1 MIIYNEPKYIFV
13 EHILEKEISYI
24 LSKNIEEKMNRR
36 VSASEMT
43 SWENSL
49 SEMMRV
55 IRGESIPDDVNI
67 LLEFNL
73 PSTQKRIDFII
84 AGKDEDGQKNAIIV
98 ELKQWTKAEL
108 ADGDGIVQTAF
119 RGRTQSTVHPS
130 YQALSY
136 RRYLE
141 NYLESVDPTESDIT
155 LDSCAYLHNYIRSRK
170 NEAEPLL
177 NDRYSHY
184 YKEAPIYFKM
194 DDLRL
199 AAYVTK
205 RVGAGKG
212 ADIAKEIETGKLRPS
227 KKLVETLNL
236 MFEGNE
242 EFILLDE
249 QKVAYEQILTIYT
262 EHVLHTDEKHVVL
275 IKGGPGTG
283 KSVIGLNALK
293 ALVNEQALVEYIT
306 PNAAFREV
314 LRKKLVR
321 QKSMIEI
328 RDMFKGSG
336 SYVDTQINKIDVL
349 VCDEAH
355 RLKNH
360 GHMQRKIAGENQAT
374 QIIRSAKM
382 SVFFIDDE
390 QMISKKD
397 VGSYTLIKEEAKR
410 QDAIIHELTL
420 DSQFRCG
427 GSGNYIQWLSELF
440 NNEATTELDGSYDI
454 RVLDSPQQLMDEV
467 VSKRDGRVTAGY
479 AWSWTK
485 ERIDGQLVPDV
496 QIPEHDFAMAW
507 NDAKRL
513 DWAIHPDG
521 REQIGCIHTVQGLEM
536 TYAGVI
542 IGPDLGYDP
551 QSRQLIVRREEF
563 KDSGARPA
571 KPKKNEVDALEKLV
585 KNTYRTLMTRGMKG
599 SYVYC
604 CDPELQK
611 YMKQRIDSTSHEY
624 KSVTRG
630 I

>member
-1 MIIYNEPKYIFV
+1 MIIYNEPKNIFV
-13 EHILEKEISYI
+13 EHILEKEISYV

-55 IRGESIPDDVNI
+55 IRGDLIPDDVNI

-84 AGKDEDGQKNAIIV
+84 AGKDEDGQKNAVIV

-108 ADGDGIVQTAF
+108 ADGDGIVQTVF
-119 RGRTQSTVHPS
+119 RGRTQPTVHPS

-170 NEAEPLL
+170 HEAEPLL

-194 DDLRL
+194 DDLHL
-199 AAYVTK
+199 ADYVTK
-205 RVGAGKG
+205 RVGAGQG
-212 ADIAKEIETGKLRPS
+212 AEIAKEIETGRLRPS

-293 ALVNEQALVEYIT
+293 ALMNEQALVEYIT

-336 SYVDTQINKIDVL
+336 SYVDTQMNKIDVL
-349 VCDEAH
+349 ICDEAH

-360 GHMQRKIAGENQAT
+360 GHMQRKIEGENQAT

-397 VGSYTLIKEEAKR
+397 IGSYTLIKEEAKR
-410 QDAIIHELTL
+410 QDAIIHELIL

-427 GSGNYIQWLSELF
+427 GSGNYIQWLSDLF

-542 IGPDLGYDP
+542 IGPDLGYDS
-551 QSRQLIVRREEF
+551 QSKQLIVRREEF

-571 KPKKNEVDALEKLV
+571 KPKKNEVDALEQLV
-585 KNTYRTLMTRGMKG
+585 KNTYKTLMTRGMKG
-599 SYVYC
+599 CYVYC

>member
-73 PSTQKRIDFII
+73 PSTQKRIDLII

-199 AAYVTK
+199 ADYVTK

-212 ADIAKEIETGKLRPS
+212 AEIAREIETGKLRPS

-336 SYVDTQINKIDVL
+336 SYVDTQANKIDVL

-360 GHMQRKIAGENQAT
+360 GHLQRKIAGENQAT

-397 VGSYTLIKEEAKR
+397 IGSYTLIKEEAKR

-599 SYVYC
+599 CYVYC

>member
-1 MIIYNEPKYIFV
+1 
-13 EHILEKEISYI
+13 
-24 LSKNIEEKMNRR
+24 
-36 VSASEMT
+36 
-43 SWENSL
+43 
-49 SEMMRV
+49 
-55 IRGESIPDDVNI
+55 
-67 LLEFNL
+67 
-73 PSTQKRIDFII
+73 
-84 AGKDEDGQKNAIIV
+84 
-98 ELKQWTKAEL
+98 
-108 ADGDGIVQTAF
+108 
-119 RGRTQSTVHPS
+119 
-130 YQALSY
+130 
-136 RRYLE
+136 
-141 NYLESVDPTESDIT
+141 
-155 LDSCAYLHNYIRSRK
+155 
-170 NEAEPLL
+170 
-177 NDRYSHY
+177 
-184 YKEAPIYFKM
+184 M
-194 DDLRL
+194 DDLHL
-199 AAYVTK
+199 ADYVTK
-205 RVGAGKG
+205 RVGAGQG
-212 ADIAKEIETGKLRPS
+212 SEIASEIETGKLRPS

-336 SYVDTQINKIDVL
+336 SYVDTQMNKIDVL

-360 GHMQRKIAGENQAT
+360 GHMQRKIKGENQAT

-397 VGSYTLIKEEAKR
+397 IGSYSLIKEEANK
-410 QDAIIHELTL
+410 QNAIIHELTL

-427 GSGNYIQWLSELF
+427 GSGNYIEWINRFF
-440 NNEATTELDGSYDI
+440 NNEEEIELDGSYDI
-454 RVLDSPQQLMDEV
+454 QVLDSPQELIDEV

-485 ERIDGQLVPDV
+485 ERLNGQLVADV
-496 QIPEHDFAMAW
+496 QLPEHDFAMPW
-507 NDAKRL
+507 NDSKRL

-571 KPKKNEVDALEKLV
+571 KPKKNEMDALERLV

-599 SYVYC
+599 CYVYC

-611 YMKQRIDSTSHEY
+611 YFKQRIAFTSNEY
-624 KSVTRG
+624 ENVTREV
-630 I
+630 

>member
-1 MIIYNEPKYIFV
+1 MIIYNEPKYMFV

-36 VSASEMT
+36 VSASEII

-84 AGKDEDGQKNAIIV
+84 AGKDTDGQKNAIII
-98 ELKQWTKAEL
+98 ELKQWTKADL

-119 RGRTQSTVHPS
+119 YGRTQSTVHPS

-141 NYLESVDPTESDIT
+141 NYLESVDPIESDIT

-170 NEAEPLL
+170 HENEPLL
-177 NDRYSHY
+177 NDRYRHY

-194 DDLRL
+194 DDLHL
-199 AAYVTK
+199 ADYVTK
-205 RVGAGKG
+205 RVGAGQG
-212 ADIAKEIETGKLRPS
+212 SEIASEIETGKLRPS

-293 ALVNEQALVEYIT
+293 ALMNEQALVEYIT

-314 LRKKLVR
+314 LRKKLAR

-336 SYVDTQINKIDVL
+336 SYVDTQMNKIDVL

-360 GHMQRKIAGENQAT
+360 GHMQRKIEGENQAT

-397 VGSYTLIKEEAKR
+397 IGSYSLIKEEANK
-410 QDAIIHELTL
+410 QNAIIHELTL

-427 GSGNYIQWLSELF
+427 GSGNYIEWINRFF
-440 NNEATTELDGSYDI
+440 NNEEEIELDGSYDI
-454 RVLDSPQQLMDEV
+454 QVLDSPQQLIDEV

-496 QIPEHDFAMAW
+496 QIPDHDFAMPW
-507 NDAKRL
+507 NDSKRL

-551 QSRQLIVRREEF
+551 QSRRLIVRREEF

-571 KPKKNEVDALEKLV
+571 KPKKNEVDALERLV

-599 SYVYC
+599 CYVYC

>member
-199 AAYVTK
+199 ADYVTK

-212 ADIAKEIETGKLRPS
+212 AEIAREIETGKLRPS

-336 SYVDTQINKIDVL
+336 SYVDTQANKIDVL

-599 SYVYC
+599 CYVYC